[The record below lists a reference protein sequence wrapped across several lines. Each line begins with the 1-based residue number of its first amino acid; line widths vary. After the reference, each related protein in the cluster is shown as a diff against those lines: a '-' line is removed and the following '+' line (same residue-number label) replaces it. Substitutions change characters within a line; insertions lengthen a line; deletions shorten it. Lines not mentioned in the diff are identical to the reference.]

1 MFYVFNQKG
10 INTTHLNVSLLRM
23 SNFLGNDSEPLPD
36 GIVWL
41 HFKQGD
47 QRAFKVLYQR
57 YFKILCRYGC
67 RLTLDR
73 QLLED
78 AVHDIFIDLWRRREH
93 LAEVENIKF
102 YLFRALRNRL
112 VRNGRNNI
120 FENSEDIDGFLDYLV
135 SLSSEQ
141 QSIDSESLQ
150 ARVKRVQDAVENLS
164 DRQKEVINLRFYHGM
179 SLDDI
184 SQLMGLSKQ
193 SVSNLL
199 FKSYAVLR
207 LRLKELSFLTMLLS
221 MA

>member
-23 SNFLGNDSEPLPD
+23 SNFLGNDSEPSPD

-57 YFKILCRYGC
+57 YFKILCSYGC
-67 RLTLDR
+67 RLTSDR

-102 YLFRALRNRL
+102 YMFRALRNRV

-141 QSIDSESLQ
+141 QSIDSESLH
-150 ARVKRVQDAVENLS
+150 ARVKRVQNAVENLS

-184 SQLMGLSKQ
+184 SQLMGLPKQ

>member
-23 SNFLGNDSEPLPD
+23 SNFLGNDSEPSPD

-57 YFKILCRYGC
+57 YFKILCSYGC
-67 RLTLDR
+67 RLTSDR

-102 YLFRALRNRL
+102 YMFRALRNRV

-120 FENSEDIDGFLDYLV
+120 LENSEDIDGFLDYLV

-150 ARVKRVQDAVENLS
+150 ARVKRVQNAVENLS

-184 SQLMGLSKQ
+184 SQLMGLPKQ

>member
-1 MFYVFNQKG
+1 LFYVFNQNG

-23 SNFLGNDSEPLPD
+23 SNFLGNDSEPSPD

-57 YFKILCRYGC
+57 YFKILCSYGC
-67 RLTLDR
+67 RLTSDR

-102 YLFRALRNRL
+102 YMFRALRNRV

-150 ARVKRVQDAVENLS
+150 ARVKRVQNAVENLS

-184 SQLMGLSKQ
+184 SQLMDLPKQ

>member
-23 SNFLGNDSEPLPD
+23 SNFLGNDSEPSPD

-57 YFKILCRYGC
+57 YFKILCSYGC
-67 RLTLDR
+67 RLTSDR

-102 YLFRALRNRL
+102 YMFRALRNRV

-150 ARVKRVQDAVENLS
+150 ARVKRVQNAVENLS

-184 SQLMGLSKQ
+184 SQLMGLPKQ

>member
-1 MFYVFNQKG
+1 MFHVFNQKG

-23 SNFLGNDSEPLPD
+23 SNFLGNDSEPSPD

-57 YFKILCRYGC
+57 YFKILCSYGC
-67 RLTLDR
+67 RLTSDR

-102 YLFRALRNRL
+102 YMFRALRNRV

-150 ARVKRVQDAVENLS
+150 ARVKRVQNAVENLS

-184 SQLMGLSKQ
+184 SQLMGLPKQ